1 MATDQSP
8 PRTRLIVTITVIT
21 VVCLGALK
29 PIFDSYYTDMFESE
43 MKAKLAPPDEV
54 RKERAEEDQKLN
66 GGPLSIEKA
75 MGDLAH
81 GREGSA
87 LIAPLQS
94 NDVAPLV
101 GWSRLVPDGGG
112 IVPKLEGAAPPV
124 VPAVVLGASD
134 ASAPNAADAGSAPR
148 TAPPAPPVAPAP
160 KPAGD
165 AAP

>member
-8 PRTRLIVTITVIT
+8 PRTRLIVTLTVVT
-21 VVCLGALK
+21 VVCLGTLK
-29 PIFDSYYTDMFESE
+29 PIFDSYYTDMFEAE
-43 MKAKLAPPDEV
+43 AKAKLAAPDEV

-101 GWSRLVPDGGG
+101 GWSRNVPDGG
-112 IVPKLEGAAPPV
+112 VTPKLEGAGVPV
-124 VPAVVLGASD
+124 VPPAVLGAID
-134 ASAPNAADAGSAPR
+134 ASTPNAPNAMDAAVAPHA
-148 TAPPAPPVAPAP
+148 APPAPVAP